1 MYHYEGGIK
10 SFVEYLNKNKT
21 TLFPEPVYF
30 SREKGT
36 NVVEVAMQYNDGYTE
51 NIFSYAN
58 NISTHEGG
66 SHLTGFKNALTR
78 VVNDYA
84 RSRKMIKEN
93 EAALSGE
100 DIREA

>member
-1 MYHYEGGIK
+1 VYHYEGGIK